1 MMAEPR
7 SQGLDILTA
16 ARPRQW
22 IKNLLV
28 YAGLLFT
35 LGHEPFL
42 PAFLRATVGVALF
55 CFLSSAAYM
64 VNDALDVQQDRLH
77 TTKRH
82 RPLASGR
89 LSASTA
95 WAAAAILAPAGLAGA
110 FAAGTSFGVIALA
123 YFAIT
128 LAYSA
133 VLKHVILLDVM
144 ALALGYVLRAV
155 AGAAILDVPASFW
168 LALCTL
174 LLALFLGLCKRRGE
188 ITTPSGTGT
197 RVVLEDYTVPL
208 LDQMISV
215 VTSSALLA
223 YALYTYFTP
232 TSPALAGRWRFRD
245 HLLTFTIPF
254 VVYGI
259 YRYLYLVYRRNAGD
273 APEDVFLKDRP
284 LQANTMLWVLA
295 CVGAMLLGGALG
307 R

>member
-1 MMAEPR
+1 MTPAR
-7 SQGLDILTA
+7 SQAGELLAA

-35 LGHEPFL
+35 LGHAPFI
-42 PAFLRATVGVALF
+42 PGFLRSTLGVLLF
-55 CFLSSAAYM
+55 CCLSSAAYI
-64 VNDALDVQQDRLH
+64 VNDALDVRQDRLH
-77 TTKRH
+77 ATKRH

-89 LSASTA
+89 LGASTA
-95 WAAAAILAPAGLAGA
+95 WAAAVALAAVGLAGA
-110 FAAGTSFGVIALA
+110 FAAGAAFGVIALA
-123 YFAIT
+123 YFVIA

-133 VLKHVILLDVM
+133 FLKRVVLLDVM

-155 AGAAILDVPASFW
+155 AGAAILTVPASFW

-188 ITTPSGTGT
+188 MTTPSGAGT
-197 RVVLEDYTVPL
+197 RAVLEDYTVPL

-232 TSPALAGRWRFRD
+232 TSAALAVRWRFRD

-259 YRYLYLVYRRNAGD
+259 YRYLYLVYRRGAGD

-284 LQANTMLWVLA
+284 LQANTVLWVLA
-295 CVGAMLLGGALG
+295 CIAAMLLGRALAS
-307 R
+307 